1 MNFLS
6 ELKNNFKIA
15 KKEYLYKLLTSIIL
29 RGLLLIIPILFSSA
43 INDVTNNSI
52 KHAIIL
58 IIITIIVALLYRLIE
73 GINQKTYYMLYNKLY
88 SYYNSLAISKT
99 NSNSTFSLS
108 RFTLG
113 QYTNIVVTDVDIISA
128 FYSNLVV
135 RFVQMIEFVFILLY
149 FYSIDKFI
157 ALAAFILI
165 IIMILIAFKKGTTI
179 QKYNSK
185 RKESLDSMTSSMHEY
200 FNGIREIK
208 SFNFFDTM
216 YLKTKDKTNGYLEN
230 NGKYNVVF
238 NSINYMI
245 LSVFEISRLLSVI
258 YGINL
263 VSNGNLEIDAL
274 LIIYNY
280 YQKII
285 DNFSTFLTIN
295 VEYRNLKV
303 SLQRFYKL
311 IEYSNN
317 KNGKKVLNKDYIGEI
332 VFDNILYGYKDNPTL
347 NNFNVTFKP
356 NSINIIVSDES
367 KTNGIYDLLLRLNRQ
382 HIGTITIDGIK
393 ITDINDDTYFKLLA
407 SSRRNPYF
415 FNMSVKHNLCMDNG
429 SYDLMREICNKLGIE
444 ESILKLSNG
453 YDTIID
459 SNTPINDEM
468 KLLLSIARILIK
480 NSKIMLF
487 DETISNLS
495 LKYKN
500 KLINILKEL
509 KNNHTIIISS
519 NDKKFIDIADILI
532 EV

>member
-1 MNFLS
+1 M
-6 ELKNNFKIA
+6 
-15 KKEYLYKLLTSIIL
+15 LLQIYES
-29 RGLLLIIPILFSSA
+29 
-43 INDVTNNSI
+43 
-52 KHAIIL
+52 
-58 IIITIIVALLYRLIE
+58 
-73 GINQKTYYMLYNKLY
+73 LY
-88 SYYNSLAISKT
+88 SYN
-99 NSNSTFSLS
+99 
-108 RFTLG
+108 
-113 QYTNIVVTDVDIISA
+113 
-128 FYSNLVV
+128 
-135 RFVQMIEFVFILLY
+135 
-149 FYSIDKFI
+149 
-157 ALAAFILI
+157 
-165 IIMILIAFKKGTTI
+165 
-179 QKYNSK
+179 
-185 RKESLDSMTSSMHEY
+185 
-200 FNGIREIK
+200 
-208 SFNFFDTM
+208 
-216 YLKTKDKTNGYLEN
+216 
-230 NGKYNVVF
+230 
-238 NSINYMI
+238 
-245 LSVFEISRLLSVI
+245 
-258 YGINL
+258 
-263 VSNGNLEIDAL
+263 
-274 LIIYNY
+274 
-280 YQKII
+280 
-285 DNFSTFLTIN
+285 N

-480 NSKIMLF
+480 NSRIMLF